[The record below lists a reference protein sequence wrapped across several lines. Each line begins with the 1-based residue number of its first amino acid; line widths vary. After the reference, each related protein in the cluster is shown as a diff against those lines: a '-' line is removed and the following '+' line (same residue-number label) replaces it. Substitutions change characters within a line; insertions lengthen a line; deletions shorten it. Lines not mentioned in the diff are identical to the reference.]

1 MRTELLGLE
10 LTHALRML
18 ASEGIVPQVT
28 ITAAPKKA
36 DREGT
41 LRVVF
46 AADGGRTL
54 IVSSFVD
61 PIADAAEKQ

>member
-10 LTHALRML
+10 LTQAVHML
-18 ASEGIVPQVT
+18 ECEGITPQVT
-28 ITAAPKKA
+28 VTTAPKKA

-46 AADGGRTL
+46 ASDDGKE
-54 IVSSFVD
+54 I
-61 PIADAAEKQ
+61 IA

>member
-10 LTHALRML
+10 LTQAQAML
-18 ASEGIVPQVT
+18 AAQGVVPRVT
-28 ITAAPKKA
+28 ITAAPKKT

-46 AADGGRTL
+46 AGDGGKEL
-54 IVSSFVD
+54 IVSRFVD
-61 PIADAAEKQ
+61 PIADAQAKE

>member
-10 LTHALRML
+10 LTQAVRVLEG
-18 ASEGIVPQVT
+18 EGIAPQVT

-46 AADGGRTL
+46 ASDDGKKVIASR
-54 IVSSFVD
+54 FVD
-61 PIADAAEKQ
+61 PIADAQAKQ